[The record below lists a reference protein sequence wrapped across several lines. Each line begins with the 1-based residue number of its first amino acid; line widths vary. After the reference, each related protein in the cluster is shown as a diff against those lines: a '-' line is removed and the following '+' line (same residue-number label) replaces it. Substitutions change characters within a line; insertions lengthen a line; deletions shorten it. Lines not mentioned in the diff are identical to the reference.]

1 MNASESFV
9 LARISTGKRPPKMTK
24 EEAIEKAKGDLATRL
39 GIEESQIA
47 EQSVSDADFP
57 DMALGAAAYGE
68 MSGQMITKG
77 WRIQLGGG
85 GNTYE
90 YRADK
95 TQLRLYKFKGKNY
108 KI

>member
-1 MNASESFV
+1 
-9 LARISTGKRPPKMTK
+9 MTK
-24 EEAIEKAKGDLATRL
+24 EEAIEKAKRELATRL
-39 GIEESQIA
+39 GIDESQVA

-57 DMALGAAAYGE
+57 DMALGAAASGE

-77 WRIQLGGG
+77 WKIQLDGSGT
-85 GNTYE
+85 TYE

-95 TQLRLYKFKGKNY
+95 TQLRLFKFKGKNY

>member
-1 MNASESFV
+1 MCAQLSDFDRRLLDQLQREV
-9 LARISTGKRPPKMTK
+9 PLCEQPYAQVAKRISS
-24 EEAIEKAKGDLATRL
+24 D
-39 GIEESQIA
+39 ESQVV

-57 DMALGAAAYGE
+57 DMALGAAASGE

-77 WRIQLGGG
+77 WKIQLGGAG
-85 GNTYE
+85 KTYE

-95 TQLRLYKFKGKNY
+95 TQLRLCNFKGKNY

>member
-1 MNASESFV
+1 MLASRLNKHRFQLGNV
-9 LARISTGKRPPKMTK
+9 RKNMTK
-24 EEAIEKAKGDLATRL
+24 EEAIEKAKRDLATRL
-39 GIEESQIA
+39 GIDESQVA

-57 DMALGAAAYGE
+57 DMALGAAASGE

-77 WRIQLGGG
+77 WRIQLD
-85 GNTYE
+85 GNGTTYE

-95 TQLRLYKFKGKNY
+95 TQLRLCNFKGKNY